1 MSLVAAK
8 TGANYL
14 GMVFVPGV
22 RREISRETAKDIVGT
37 LVDNLGDEKPM
48 MVGLFA
54 DQPLE
59 EINDISR
66 DVGLDFAQLCGN
78 ESIEYCNGVLIP
90 VIKQVKV
97 PENCVP
103 DSILREIEIIV
114 SSGYKV
120 LLDKYEPGV
129 AGGTGK
135 TFDWNIAKLASEQF
149 EIILAGGLTPTNI
162 AAAIKKVEPWC
173 VDVSSG
179 VESNGLKDSS
189 KIIGFA
195 TSVRKSEELPR

>member
-114 SSGYKV
+114 SSGHKV

-189 KIIGFA
+189 KIIEFA

>member
-78 ESIEYCNGVLIP
+78 EPIEYCNGVLIP

-114 SSGYKV
+114 SSGHKV

>member
-97 PENCVP
+97 PENCLYA
-103 DSILREIEIIV
+103 ILRILE
-114 SSGYKV
+114 
-120 LLDKYEPGV
+120 LLQSLQPMS
-129 AGGTGK
+129 
-135 TFDWNIAKLASEQF
+135 NQQSEL
-149 EIILAGGLTPTNI
+149 E
-162 AAAIKKVEPWC
+162 
-173 VDVSSG
+173 
-179 VESNGLKDSS
+179 
-189 KIIGFA
+189 
-195 TSVRKSEELPR
+195 